1 MKKFLFLFLA
11 LFAMTFFAKAQ
22 TSIFSED
29 FENGMPAGW
38 TQIDAN
44 NDNYGWE
51 HSSNPVSYHTSGV
64 DLSGTGHNGS
74 DGYVFSGSYSN
85 VTSSAIT
92 PDNWLITPA
101 ITLNGAATLSFWICS
116 QDVNYSAEHY
126 GVYISTTD
134 SANTSSFTLL
144 QEWTIGQNREQTAWE
159 NHTVNLSAY
168 NGQTVYIAFRHF
180 NCNDQFILNLD
191 DVTIT
196 VLTSD
201 PLIVANP
208 TSLTMSALLGLTAS
222 TTAQVDG
229 YNLTST
235 ITATTAAPFEVSAD
249 GITYATTASL
259 AQAGGPLY
267 VRYTP
272 TAAGTDNETI
282 TLTSGTATASIT
294 LTGTAVDCN
303 VSLPFTE
310 TFNATSASRD
320 CWTLVSNNTANVG
333 GTYGMGFVTV
343 DNSEVLR
350 FSSYT
355 SATDYNQY
363 AFSPMLNVSS
373 SATNLSVNVTYATY
387 NTGDYL
393 YFGYI
398 TPTDTIWDPTSYQSS
413 GFETLNFVIPA
424 TATQLAIHYYGNYAW
439 YAWVDEVA
447 ITEMTGDY
455 CYPVTNLTANGVTA
469 HEATLT
475 WSGDANDYTIYDL
488 SDTSFVAT
496 VSDTTYTLTSLT
508 SDTQHNFG
516 VVANCTSSSS
526 NMVAVSFHT
535 LISCPVPTDLAVVLT
550 PGDGTVATLNWHEN
564 GTATAWQICF
574 DGDETNLI
582 DVTDTSHNFTGLT
595 AEQIYTAKVRAI
607 CDANDHSAWS
617 STISFQPTTK
627 TVIGSGNTTSSYL
640 PTNCYYRYSLTQ
652 QIFTVAE
659 VGDAG
664 LIESIDFYNNG
675 SSPVTRDLSL
685 YVVSTTK
692 DTFASTTDWISV
704 TAADLQYSGN
714 VTFAAQAWTTITLDG
729 FVYDGLS
736 NIAIII
742 DDNTGDY
749 VNSIPFKV
757 FNANKQALRIY
768 SDGTNYE
775 VIAPTYTG
783 SVMTVKNQ
791 IRLAKGSLDGCLK
804 PSGVTVNYTG
814 GNEAT
819 VTWTSDAATININ
832 VNGTVTNNV
841 TSPYTLTGLN
851 LGTTYT
857 VSLQAECSSTSTSDW
872 TNPISFTTDV
882 CMPENQCTISIY
894 AEDSYGDGWSNNTI
908 NIIQNGITIASYS
921 MASSTMMQTAY
932 DTLHVNVC
940 SGIPVSFSW
949 VSGGAYSYPDEIS
962 FSILDGGGSVVY
974 SISDATNLDGVFF
987 TLNNA
992 CPSCLPATALTVDA
1006 ITENSVTISWTGT
1019 AASYDIYNG
1028 ENFVA
1033 NVTTNTY
1040 TFTGLTTATSYTFGV
1055 QAICSADDS
1064 ASVATVNV
1072 TTSCSTVAINLP
1084 FSESFNANSGT
1095 RDCWTTINSNGD
1107 NLGWTT
1113 LYSGV
1118 DQEMMLSFSYDNNT
1132 QTAVIPNNWLISPKL
1147 HSNAGSNVTMEWIVG
1162 AGDNNYYAEHYGVYV
1177 STTTTDT
1184 TAFTL
1189 VNEWT
1194 LTSSAQSTQVLD
1206 LSAYAGQDIYV
1217 AFRHFN
1223 CNNEFVLI
1231 IDDVELYEGA
1241 YVPDTLTVTFAVNN
1255 AAMGTTNPVPGT
1267 YQYID
1272 GETVSFSA
1280 VANAGYHFVT
1290 WEYTLGSST
1299 EVQTYSSQ
1307 SAQFNTTSFINYGSI
1322 NFTAVFE
1329 AGNPDST
1336 TITYTVN
1343 DPTMGTTT
1351 PAPGTYT
1358 IYVGNSVEAAA
1369 TANAGYELTSWIL
1382 DFTMN
1387 GTVYNIDTVN
1397 INDPDFANPINFGTL
1412 PQNLVDYGATLTV
1425 TAVFAPSTPGTE
1437 SLTFHLSINNPALGS
1452 INPNPGTYVVALND
1466 SLVLS
1471 ATPNAGINFDGW
1483 RISVGDQSLG
1493 TIPLNPFTIPVTPN
1507 NIMLGEMTIVA
1518 MFNDGTSGPDS
1529 MTVIIN
1535 TADVTMG
1542 TTSPAP
1548 GIYNFAVGSESHI
1561 AAIPNEGY
1569 HNLYWIEYI
1578 EVAGMSV
1585 SDTLYADTVILTVN
1599 PIMAGLVTSL
1609 TAYFEADEPGVN
1621 YYNVNVSS
1629 ANLAMG
1635 TVSSSTP
1642 YTHLAENTVVTVTA
1656 TPNTGYRFVNW
1667 TDGAG
1672 NVVNATNPYT
1682 FTVTADIT
1690 LIANFE
1696 LIDAIEDITLAQS
1709 LSLMPNPADNYIELS
1724 INSNVEV
1731 KEAVVFN
1738 AFGQMIQTVQLNNNH
1753 ARIDLSNVASGMYFV
1768 RVNSKGVS
1776 ATKKFIRK

>member
-249 GITYATTASL
+249 GITYATPASL

-814 GNEAT
+814 DNEAT

-872 TNPISFTTDV
+872 TNPISFTTDA

-1019 AASYDIYNG
+1019 AASYNIYNG

-1072 TTSCSTVAINLP
+1072 TTSCSTIAINLP

-1095 RDCWTTINSNGD
+1095 RDCWTTYNSNGD

-1113 LYSGV
+1113 LYNGV

-1132 QTAVIPNNWLISPKL
+1132 QTAVTPNNWLISPKL
-1147 HSNAGSNVTMEWIVG
+1147 HSNAGSNVTMEWIVD

-1194 LTSSAQSTQVLD
+1194 LTSSTQSTQVLD

-1223 CNNEFVLI
+1223 CSDEYVLI

-1241 YVPDTLTVTFAVNN
+1241 YVPDTLTVTFEVDDAT
-1255 AAMGTTNPVPGT
+1255 MGTTIPAPGT
-1267 YQYID
+1267 YQYITGD
-1272 GETVSFSA
+1272 TIHFGSQA
-1280 VANAGYHFVT
+1280 IPGYHFLKWEITMGGQTEELGPQYANGYYVLAST
-1290 WEYTLGSST
+1290 WMHYET
-1299 EVQTYSSQ
+1299 VVFK
-1307 SAQFNTTSFINYGSI
+1307 AF
-1322 NFTAVFE
+1322 FE

-1336 TITYTVN
+1336 TITYAVN
-1343 DPTMGTTT
+1343 DATMGTTT

-1358 IYVGNSVEAAA
+1358 IYVGDNIQAAA

-1382 DFTMN
+1382 DFMMN

-1397 INDPDFANPINFGTL
+1397 VNDPDFANPINFGIV
-1412 PQNLVDYGATLTV
+1412 QQSLVDYGGTFTL
-1425 TAVFAPSTPGTE
+1425 TAVFAPST
-1437 SLTFHLSINNPALGS
+1437 
-1452 INPNPGTYVVALND
+1452 
-1466 SLVLS
+1466 
-1471 ATPNAGINFDGW
+1471 TPPT
-1483 RISVGDQSLG
+1483 QY
-1493 TIPLNPFTIPVTPN
+1493 TVT
-1507 NIMLGEMTIVA
+1507 L
-1518 MFNDGTSGPDS
+1518 
-1529 MTVIIN
+1529 N
-1535 TADVTMG
+1535 TAD
-1542 TTSPAP
+1542 
-1548 GIYNFAVGSESHI
+1548 
-1561 AAIPNEGY
+1561 
-1569 HNLYWIEYI
+1569 
-1578 EVAGMSV
+1578 
-1585 SDTLYADTVILTVN
+1585 
-1599 PIMAGLVTSL
+1599 
-1609 TAYFEADEPGVN
+1609 
-1621 YYNVNVSS
+1621 
-1629 ANLAMG
+1629 ANMG
-1635 TVSSSTP
+1635 TVSPAGAT
-1642 YTHLAENTVVTVTA
+1642 TVVENSSFNATA
-1656 TPNTGYRFVNW
+1656 TAADGYHFVNW
-1667 TDGAG
+1667 TNEAG
-1672 NVVNATNPYT
+1672 TIVSTANPYT

-1709 LSLMPNPADNYIELS
+1709 LNLMPNPADNYIELS